1 MKKQKNLQKTKI
13 IKQKGKHVQK
23 KKNGFRK
30 FPPVRSREP
39 TTQLGQVNSEQQ
51 EGGQNVQYMPCKVD
65 CGWVP

>member
-1 MKKQKNLQKTKI
+1 MYRR
-13 IKQKGKHVQK
+13 
-23 KKNGFRK
+23 KKNRFRK